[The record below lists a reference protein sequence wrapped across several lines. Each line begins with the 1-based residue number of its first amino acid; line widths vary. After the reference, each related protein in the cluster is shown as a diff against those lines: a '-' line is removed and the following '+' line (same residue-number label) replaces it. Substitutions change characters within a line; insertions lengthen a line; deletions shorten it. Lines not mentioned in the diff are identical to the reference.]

1 MFMCCA
7 EMFCLQTLL
16 VNVQLMCQ
24 FHVHNKLVMSSAV
37 AGGVVLV
44 VVRTMHMRRVWR
56 RQCRAGPK
64 VTGRH
69 HETHLVIREP
79 VADGGQQLPQ
89 PVLVNQTNIVLVE
102 AAERVLDHVLGV
114 GSLN

>member
-1 MFMCCA
+1 
-7 EMFCLQTLL
+7 MFCLQTLL
-16 VNVQLMCQ
+16 VIVQLMCQ

-37 AGGVVLV
+37 AGGVLVL
-44 VVRTMHMRRVWR
+44 VRTMHMRRVWR

-79 VADGGQQLPQ
+79 VPDGGQQLPQ
-89 PVLVNQTNIVLVE
+89 PVLVHQPHVVLVE

-114 GSLN
+114 GSLK